1 MMQMLGMIHMG
12 VTICIN
18 GHTSDVE
25 CNGILSCDCSS
36 DDKENSKRLLR
47 LSTKD
52 K

>member
-1 MMQMLGMIHMG
+1 MG

-18 GHTSDVE
+18 CHMNDVE
-25 CNGILSCDCSS
+25 CDSILSCDCSS
-36 DDKENSKRLLR
+36 DERDSSQWLLR